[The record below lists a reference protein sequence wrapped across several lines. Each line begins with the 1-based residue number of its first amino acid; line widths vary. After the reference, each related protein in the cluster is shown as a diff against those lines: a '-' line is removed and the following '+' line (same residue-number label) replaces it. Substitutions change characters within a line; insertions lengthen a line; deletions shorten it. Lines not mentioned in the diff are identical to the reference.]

1 MKYFLMLLMASTLL
15 GSTPGFAQFKTNQ
28 QKNERTLEKATQTFY
43 ELAQLEESEAIP
55 AALLQQAE
63 GIVIFPGALKVAL
76 GVGGQGG
83 RGLAMIRKADGSWSN
98 PYFIGMG
105 EANIG
110 AQIGVQS
117 ADLVLLFKN
126 RKHILDLEKGDL
138 TLGGDVGIAA
148 GPMGR
153 NSSASTD
160 IGFEAEIYSY
170 SKSKGLYIGISL
182 EGTVLKTNQKLNN
195 DYYSSAGISME
206 EVYNDLTTPFHT
218 SIKDLIAAVNHLAK
232 P

>member
-1 MKYFLMLLMASTLL
+1 MKYFLMLLLASTLF
-15 GSTPGFAQFKTNQ
+15 GTTTGFAQFKSNQ
-28 QKNERTLEKATQTFY
+28 QKNERTLENATQTFY
-43 ELAQLEESEAIP
+43 ELADLEESEAIP
-55 AALLQQAE
+55 STLLKQAE

-76 GVGGQGG
+76 GIGGQGG
-83 RGLAMIRKADGSWSN
+83 RGLAMVRKSDGSWSN

-117 ADLVLLFKN
+117 ADLVLLFKES
-126 RKHILDLEKGDL
+126 KHILDLEKGDL

-160 IGFEAEIYSY
+160 IGFDAEIYSY

-182 EGTVLKTNQKLNN
+182 EGTVLKTNQKLNS
-195 DYYSSAGISME
+195 DFYKTPGISMK
-206 EVYNDLTTPFHT
+206 EVYHEISTPYHA
-218 SIKDLIAAVNHLAK
+218 SIKELIKAVNHLAN

>member
-1 MKYFLMLLMASTLL
+1 MKYIFVSALFLTFSTID
-15 GSTPGFAQFKTNQ
+15 SSFAQFKTSQ
-28 QKNERTLEKATQTFY
+28 QKNERTIEKATSTFN
-43 ELAQLEESEAIP
+43 ELAQLEEADAIP
-55 AALLQQAE
+55 SVLLQEAE
-63 GIVIFPGALKVAL
+63 GIVVFPGALKVAL

-83 RGLAMIRKADGSWSN
+83 RGLAMIRKDDGQWSN

-117 ADLVLLFKN
+117 ADIVLLFKN
-126 RKHILDLEKGDL
+126 KKHILDLEKGDL

-153 NSSASTD
+153 NSSATTD

-195 DYYSSAGISME
+195 DYYRSSGISMIQ
-206 EVYNDLTTPFHT
+206 VFDQTKTPYHQ
-218 SIKDLIAAVNHLAK
+218 SIAELIEAIKGLARQ
-232 P
+232 